1 MCHKTLCNCTNNAI
15 KYDYDANIHFCNEC
29 YENEDE
35 LTILYKIFKE
45 KYNEPLTLVEIQ
57 TIIKRKTICA

>member
-1 MCHKTLCNCTNNAI
+1 MCHKNLCNCTNNEI